1 MKEVKDLGAGPVPP
15 ADPLL
20 VLRLWVVAAAVEGV
34 LRLGGGQRP
43 GSRWGLCCAD
53 SPLRLSLDP
62 LC

>member
-34 LRLGGGQRP
+34 LRLEGGQRP
-43 GSRWGLCCAD
+43 GSIQVGSLLC
-53 SPLRLSLDP
+53 
-62 LC
+62 